1 MIKIKIVG
9 LKYNKLSE
17 PVKEQDTIVIM
28 EDKENAVD
36 SNAVKVS
43 TLGGEIIGYVAN
55 SPQTLSKNNKKNGC
69 VSSTE
74 LNFMVDLQNKK
85 YYATVEKSIKSCIY
99 AYVDEDKFDDLTSE
113 NDKISI
119 KLESLA
125 IENELLGLKVKELE
139 KIVKTLETKILKLGN
154 KEPITSSTSDQ
165 ERMLYAVVGLSH
177 FTGQNHPEGKLS
189 IVEEPIYPNAKGTA
203 LYLKVG
209 DERLGV
215 FPSERKREYC
225 EEHKIPYYENQK
237 LKKMNLSGEIR
248 LEELVYDEY
257 AIISI

>member
-55 SPQTLSKNNKKNGC
+55 SPQTLSKNNKINGC
-69 VSSTE
+69 VSATE

>member
-36 SNAVKVS
+36 CDAIIAK
-43 TLGGEIIGYVAN
+43 TLGGDTIGYVAN
-55 SPQTLSKNNKKNGC
+55 SPQTLSKNNKLNGC
-69 VSSTE
+69 VSATE
-74 LNFMVDLQNKK
+74 VNFMVDLQNKK

-99 AYVDEDKFDDLTSE
+99 AYVDEDKFDNLTSE
-113 NDKISI
+113 SDKITI

-125 IENELLGLKVKELE
+125 IENELLSLKVKELE
-139 KIVKTLETKILKLGN
+139 KIVKTLETKIMKLDN
-154 KEPITSSTSDQ
+154 KETIASSTSNH

-177 FTGQNHPEGKLS
+177 FTGQNNLDGELS

-209 DERLGV
+209 NERLGV

-225 EEHKIPYYENQK
+225 EQHKIPFYENQK